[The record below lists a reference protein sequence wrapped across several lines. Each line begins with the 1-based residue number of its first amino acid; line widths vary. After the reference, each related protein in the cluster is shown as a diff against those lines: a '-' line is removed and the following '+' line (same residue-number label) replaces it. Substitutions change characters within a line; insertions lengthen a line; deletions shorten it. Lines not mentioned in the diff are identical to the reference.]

1 MNLNTKGEKMKALI
15 KAFGIL
21 SVLSV
26 FIWANSII
34 NGAGASFPA
43 NAYMTWMKSY
53 ERASGVKINYQSIGS
68 GGGVKQIKS
77 KLIDFGGS
85 DEALDSKDLAKSGLI
100 QFPALSGAI
109 VLAYNIEGVKDG
121 ELRLSN
127 EAISGIFL
135 GKITQWNDNK
145 ILEDNP
151 NLKLPASPITLIHRS
166 DGSGTTYNFTLFL
179 SEISKEWADKIGY
192 GKAISWAK
200 GIGAKGNE
208 GVTHLIKQTKNS
220 IGYVEL
226 SYKEQMGLS
235 AAQIQNSQNE
245 WVIANAQSIQNASK
259 NASWDPKK
267 DFQAHLINQKGN
279 NTYPLVSAS
288 FILLPKESKNT
299 ASVIKFFDYVFKN
312 GDEEALKMG
321 LNPLPENTKILIR
334 SYWKEK
340 GVGIK

>member
-1 MNLNTKGEKMKALI
+1 MKALM

-26 FIWANSII
+26 FLWANPII

-77 KLIDFGGS
+77 KLIDFGGT
-85 DEALDSKDLAKSGLI
+85 DEALDSKDLAKNGLI

-192 GKAISWAK
+192 GKAISWVK

-208 GVTHLIKQTKNS
+208 GVTHLVKQTKNS

-235 AAQIQNSQNE
+235 AAQIQNSQGK
-245 WVIANAQSIQNASK
+245 WVIANGQSIQNASK
-259 NASWDPKK
+259 NASWDLKK
-267 DFQAHLINQKGN
+267 DFQAHLINQKGD

-288 FILLPKESKNT
+288 FILIPKKSKNT

-312 GDEEALKMG
+312 GDEEALRMG
-321 LNPLPENTKILIR
+321 LNPLPENTKMLIR
-334 SYWKEK
+334 NYWKEK
-340 GVGIK
+340 GVEIK

>member
-1 MNLNTKGEKMKALI
+1 MKVLTKIFVAATLLS
-15 KAFGIL
+15 AFL
-21 SVLSV
+21 
-26 FIWANSII
+26 WANPII

-43 NAYMTWMKSY
+43 NAYMAWIKSY
-53 ERASGVKINYQSIGS
+53 EKASGVRINYQSIGS

-100 QFPALSGAI
+100 QFPSLSGAI
-109 VLAYNIEGVKDG
+109 VLAYNIEGIKDG
-121 ELRLSN
+121 ALKLSN
-127 EAISGIFL
+127 DVISDIFL
-135 GKITQWNDNK
+135 GKITQWNDKK
-145 ILEDNP
+145 ILKDNP
-151 NLKLPASPITLIHRS
+151 SLKLPASAITLIHRS

-179 SEISKEWADKIGY
+179 SGISKEWADKIGY
-192 GKAISWAK
+192 GKAISWVK

-208 GVTHLIKQTKNS
+208 GITHLIKQTKNS

-235 AAQIQNSQNE
+235 AAQIQSSQNE

-267 DFQAHLINQKGN
+267 DFQAHLINQKGS

-288 FILLPKESKNT
+288 FILLPKEGKNT
-299 ASVIKFFDYVFKN
+299 NAIIKFFDYVFKN
-312 GDEEALKMG
+312 SDEETLKMG
-321 LNPLPENTKILIR
+321 LSPLPENTKILIR
-334 SYWKEK
+334 NYWKEK
-340 GVGIK
+340 GLEVK